1 MLPFGTIFLTPLFG
15 SIYDKYGKGATLMI
29 IGSCLLTFVHVMFAL
44 PINSWVLAIVLML
57 ILGIAFGLVPS
68 AMWPSVPKIIP
79 MKLLGTAYALIF
91 YIQNIGLALIPV
103 WIGKVNQA
111 NTGADGVIDYTQTM
125 TIFAAF
131 GVIAIIISFLLL
143 FEDKRK
149 GYGLQKPNV
158 NIIFKRKE
166 ITMNA
171 TPESLIK
178 DYADPIEQQEIDK
191 FVCSEMGRQIH
202 RYIKGMSGTKQAMLK
217 FEERLASLS
226 VPEKEKA
233 IAKYIDLNRK
243 ALDGLDLKMIL
254 VRSVANYCDTFQY
267 MLDFVNDKRKMV
279 FYYQRIKAKYIQYH
293 EVFEQ
298 DGKFG
303 MKDHQGNIML
313 SPSYDFLRT
322 CYIYNDDLS
331 IMPVIA
337 EKNGKMGLVMP
348 DGNDT
353 VVADF
358 LYDEICLRD
367 EYPYFEASREGISG
381 FIDKFGNFV
390 NS

>member
-1 MLPFGTIFLTPLFG
+1 
-15 SIYDKYGKGATLMI
+15 
-29 IGSCLLTFVHVMFAL
+29 
-44 PINSWVLAIVLML
+44 
-57 ILGIAFGLVPS
+57 
-68 AMWPSVPKIIP
+68 
-79 MKLLGTAYALIF
+79 
-91 YIQNIGLALIPV
+91 
-103 WIGKVNQA
+103 
-111 NTGADGVIDYTQTM
+111 
-125 TIFAAF
+125 
-131 GVIAIIISFLLL
+131 
-143 FEDKRK
+143 
-149 GYGLQKPNV
+149 
-158 NIIFKRKE
+158 
-166 ITMNA
+166 MNA

-303 MKDHQGNIML
+303 MKDHQGNILL
-313 SPSYDFLRT
+313 SPTYDFLRNCLGAT
-322 CYIYNDDLS
+322 KPTTEL
-331 IMPVIA
+331 MFHVLPA
-337 EKNGKMGLVMP
+337 FK
-348 DGNDT
+348 
-353 VVADF
+353 VVF
-358 LYDEICLRD
+358 LLHKPSMWVALPSSLQEFRPIGV
-367 EYPYFEASREGISG
+367 SRPAKI
-381 FIDKFGNFV
+381 
-390 NS
+390 